1 MLAPIALALAITAL
15 LLAAGAL
22 AMTIQ
27 QKKSFESL
35 LSTVR
40 RIEDRPEPK
49 PSPTAAAIP
58 NAREASPP
66 SRPAE
71 SKNAREASP
80 PSRPAESKNVGEGF
94 TPSRPAESKN
104 AGEASPPS
112 RSSETP
118 NAGEAS
124 TPSRPAEIPEPGPEP
139 RAKEPAPQPAPDPA
153 WQAWLDQLRALPHG
167 AVAGL
172 LGEVLQ
178 HSKRL
183 ALGFADPVQRQAFAS
198 EVGEGFQ
205 RRLTRFQQCA
215 RDEASFEERWVE
227 PDLITALDLLARF
240 QSQAAADAR
249 DGHAP
254 AAQLASWLAGA
265 LYDQLS
271 PACQAEGWFALERIE
286 PFRTAFDPQR
296 HKGID
301 GRAVAG
307 ARGLVV
313 EVERVGRLHAFDG
326 YPLDKAH
333 VVVGR

>member
-27 QKKSFESL
+27 QRKSFENL
-35 LSTVR
+35 LSTVKEL
-40 RIEDRPEPK
+40 EDRPVHVNEPVPETQEHRTPAPEPK
-49 PSPTAAAIP
+49 PDPLT
-58 NAREASPP
+58 
-66 SRPAE
+66 AE
-71 SKNAREASP
+71 SPEPEPEA
-80 PSRPAESKNVGEGF
+80 NVGEEF
-94 TPSRPAESKN
+94 TSSRTAE
-104 AGEASPPS
+104 APSPP
-112 RSSETP
+112 TP
-118 NAGEAS
+118 LPQGDPSPPTPLPQGEERNREAQ
-124 TPSRPAEIPEPGPEP
+124 
-139 RAKEPAPQPAPDPA
+139 PQPAPTVDPA

-178 HSKRL
+178 HSKHL
-183 ALGFADPVQRQAFAS
+183 ARGFADPAQRQAFAT

-205 RRLTRFQQCA
+205 RRLTHFQQCA
-215 RDEASFEERWVE
+215 RDDSSFVERWVE

-265 LYDQLS
+265 LYDQLG
-271 PACQAEGWFALERIE
+271 PACQNEGWFALERIE
-286 PFRTAFDPQR
+286 PFRTAFDPQL

-307 ARGLVV
+307 ARGQVV
-313 EVERVGRLHAFDG
+313 EVERVGRSHAFDG
-326 YPLDKAH
+326 YPVEKAH